1 MSSTSFLESAASL
14 SALNELE
21 CELSRSV
28 KLTRSP
34 GESLPSIG
42 PPSPAMTTSEPLR
55 QTDWLP
61 MESPSMSSAEGSP
74 ARTSALQAE
83 GQGFPA
89 SGRDSGAST
98 PAWLASYAPDSSSW
112 KTSQHCLLEGLATF
126 SGTWPRSG
134 MTRSGTAYQLPTLA
148 LATSG
153 IESGSLP
160 TLTLCGNYNRKGAS
174 KTSGDGIITA
184 LNRMLPTL
192 TARDYKSDSCGPEY
206 RQARDAM
213 TMGKTLPWTLGGLL
227 NPRWC
232 EGFMGYP
239 IGWTELDALETPS
252 SRKFQK

>member
-1 MSSTSFLESAASL
+1 
-14 SALNELE
+14 
-21 CELSRSV
+21 
-28 KLTRSP
+28 
-34 GESLPSIG
+34 
-42 PPSPAMTTSEPLR
+42 
-55 QTDWLP
+55 
-61 MESPSMSSAEGSP
+61 
-74 ARTSALQAE
+74 
-83 GQGFPA
+83 
-89 SGRDSGAST
+89 
-98 PAWLASYAPDSSSW
+98 
-112 KTSQHCLLEGLATF
+112 
-126 SGTWPRSG
+126 
-134 MTRSGTAYQLPTLA
+134 LA

>member
-1 MSSTSFLESAASL
+1 MSSTCSAASADSV
-14 SALNELE
+14 SASSEPE
-21 CELSRSV
+21 CEPSRSA
-28 KLTRSP
+28 KSTP
-34 GESLPSIG
+34 TPEPFCESTG
-42 PPSPAMTTSEPLR
+42 PTFPNTTMSAPLR
-55 QTDWLP
+55 QIDWLP
-61 MESPSMSSAEGSP
+61 MESPLMSSAAASP

-83 GQGFPA
+83 GRALPG
-89 SGRDSGAST
+89 SGRDSGANT

-126 SGTWPRSG
+126 SETWPRSG
-134 MTRSGTAYQLPTLA
+134 MTRNGTAYQLPTLA

-174 KTSGDGIITA
+174 KKSGDGIITA
-184 LNRMLPTL
+184 LNQMLPTL

-239 IGWTELDALETPS
+239 IGWTELDASETP
-252 SRKFQK
+252 